1 MRCKLHLIR
10 SRLAGN
16 KRPKTSLRAWSRL
29 TAHYQ
34 VLPCSHQYYRVR
46 PTPSSSHPLFSQS
59 HPWKDRQKSF
69 ICSKN
74 TTVKRE
80 ERRGDCVLI
89 GGTKVA
95 GEPRRYP
102 PSLTSWYSPHF
113 EISIAI
119 IISNESH
126 SPSPSQDIFPT
137 RTGSLICCH
146 QHQHQPAQPS
156 VWRPGWP
163 THWTCSALTLTWLS
177 SPVPLQL

>member
-80 ERRGDCVLI
+80 ERRGEERRLCFDRRDK
-89 GGTKVA
+89 GGGRTKTL
-95 GEPRRYP
+95 
-102 PSLTSWYSPHF
+102 PSLPY
-113 EISIAI
+113 IL
-119 IISNESH
+119 
-126 SPSPSQDIFPT
+126 IFPHI
-137 RTGSLICCH
+137 LKL
-146 QHQHQPAQPS
+146 
-156 VWRPGWP
+156 
-163 THWTCSALTLTWLS
+163 ALLS
-177 SPVPLQL
+177 SFQMNHTAPAPVRIFSPLGLEV